1 VLGVGGKAKP
11 TMPSD
16 DAGAVAG
23 DELAKVLAWADAFD
37 GAHPRKSA
45 NTVQEKPD
53 AH

>member
-1 VLGVGGKAKP
+1 VLGVGGNAKP

-16 DAGAVAG
+16 DPGAVAG

-45 NTVQEKPD
+45 KTVQEKPH